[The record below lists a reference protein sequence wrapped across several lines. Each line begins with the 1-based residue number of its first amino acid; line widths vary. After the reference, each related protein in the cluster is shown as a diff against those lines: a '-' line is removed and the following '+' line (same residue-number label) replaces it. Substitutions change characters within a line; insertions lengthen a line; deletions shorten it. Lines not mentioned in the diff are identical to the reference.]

1 MTNLIRQ
8 TNVPMSEAKY
18 FSLYF
23 ALLFTVEITIVNCRL
38 LSEYN
43 MEIDIN
49 ESTQANKLQKMCDFT
64 ECF

>member
-1 MTNLIRQ
+1 MTNLICQ
-8 TNVPMSEAKY
+8 INVPMNEAKY

-23 ALLFTVEITIVNCRL
+23 ALLFTVEITVANCRL
-38 LSEYN
+38 LSDYN

-49 ESTQANKLQKMCDFT
+49 ECTRANKLQKFSDFT